1 MAVFKCKMCGGD
13 LKVIDEANHLAQCES
28 CGTKQTL
35 PNEDDERKANQFNR
49 ANHYRRSNEFDR
61 AAEAYAKILDNDP
74 GEAEA
79 YWGTVL
85 CRYGIE
91 YVEDKKT
98 MRRIPTCH
106 RTLTRSILQDPD
118 YQQAL
123 ACAKPLAKLQ
133 YEEEAK
139 EIDRLQK
146 EILALASRE
155 DPFDIFISYKETDE
169 RSGQRTPDSVLG
181 QDIYNALTK
190 EGYKVFFSRIT
201 LESRLG
207 QEYEPIIYAALRS
220 SKVMIAIG
228 TKPEYFE
235 SPWVRNEWNRY
246 LGMIEEEPG
255 EKTLIPVYRDMDPYD
270 MPEEFAH
277 LQGLNAA
284 NIGFLQ
290 DLVHGVEKLVKSGG
304 SAPAASGSAPL
315 LERAQLFLENGDF
328 ANAASYSQRYL
339 DTAPKDYR
347 GYVTALM
354 AEFHC
359 RQEIQLGQLSQDYT
373 QKPNYQNALRFAP
386 PSKKAQL
393 TAWAESAVQNLKEK
407 NYQEGLRAA
416 HGLENKACE
425 SGGITDWEAAARAYE
440 QLGLDDAAQK
450 CRQQAYDLRLQE
462 AKKLEEKAWETND
475 PQDWEAAATQYESV
489 ERREEA
495 KICRIQALK
504 PKEEEAKKKSEINV
518 WRDLCQKYQ
527 AIQAND
533 EAEACRTAEKEL
545 EDKVRSLH
553 ADMSAFKTRERRYSN
568 IVTGIMIVVAIILLI
583 SQPQYTTQFIN
594 SDEHGFIPTLLVFYR
609 PIFVLSVLAGVFRHL
624 TNDASRVLFVLLSV
638 ILLLL
643 DTAIIASTPGGG
655 NFFAGL
661 LVAVGMSVPGIPICI
676 VLLVLSGLLGNVLAF
691 AHIQKRKK
699 LLKTAQEI
707 HYKDNTTPLQLYTVF
722 LR

>member
-61 AAEAYAKILDNDP
+61 AAEAYAKILDSDP

-79 YWGTVL
+79 YWGIVL

-255 EKTLIPVYRDMDPYD
+255 EKTLIAVYRDMDPYG

-304 SAPAASGSAPL
+304 SAPAAAAASTATVESL
-315 LERAQLFLENGDF
+315 LQRAELFLEAGQFD
-328 ANAASYSQRYL
+328 NASQYCERVL
-339 DTAPKDYR
+339 DMAPKDYR
-347 GYVTALM
+347 PYLYQTLCH
-354 AEFHC
+354 FKL
-359 RQEIQLGQLSQDYT
+359 RNTQELASSAKLVHM
-373 QKPNYQNALRFAP
+373 NANFQNALRFAP
-386 PSKKAQL
+386 PSKQAELTQIAASAYANAERQYAQILQKREVEIAGKKQHVAELGKQCAPFLKAIQDAEE
-393 TAWAESAVQNLKEK
+393 TAKGCFKRLVKLQADNDEIRKEVSKCQEREAPLKK
-407 NYQEGLRAA
+407 KYTVKRNGRPY
-416 HGLENKACE
+416 C
-425 SGGITDWEAAARAYE
+425 T
-440 QLGLDDAAQK
+440 LDDLSRGRTVGVVFCCVIAVVISLLGAALHVYLGTVLLCVSVCFLWYVWGPTKSNKQRSADVKLYREIEEKIALLSGQIKSNDKEIQTIMDVKKQK
-450 CRQQAYDLRLQE
+450 ESNANQLRTQNGKLLNNYKNVQDDLTVLE
-462 AKKLEEKAWETND
+462 KKL
-475 PQDWEAAATQYESV
+475 
-489 ERREEA
+489 
-495 KICRIQALK
+495 
-504 PKEEEAKKKSEINV
+504 
-518 WRDLCQKYQ
+518 
-527 AIQAND
+527 
-533 EAEACRTAEKEL
+533 AEL
-545 EDKVRSLH
+545 NQQH
-553 ADMSAFKTRERRYSN
+553 
-568 IVTGIMIVVAIILLI
+568 
-583 SQPQYTTQFIN
+583 
-594 SDEHGFIPTLLVFYR
+594 
-609 PIFVLSVLAGVFRHL
+609 
-624 TNDASRVLFVLLSV
+624 DASAAKARELQV
-638 ILLLL
+638 I
-643 DTAIIASTPGGG
+643 
-655 NFFAGL
+655 
-661 LVAVGMSVPGIPICI
+661 
-676 VLLVLSGLLGNVLAF
+676 
-691 AHIQKRKK
+691 
-699 LLKTAQEI
+699 
-707 HYKDNTTPLQLYTVF
+707 
-722 LR
+722 

>member
-13 LKVIDEANHLAQCES
+13 LKVIDEANHLAQWES

-61 AAEAYAKILDNDP
+61 AAEAYAKILDSDP

-79 YWGTVL
+79 YWGIVL

-190 EGYKVFFSRIT
+190 EGYNVFFSRIT

-304 SAPAASGSAPL
+304 SAPAAAAASTATVESL
-315 LERAQLFLENGDF
+315 LQRAELFLEAGQFD
-328 ANAASYSQRYL
+328 NASQYCERVL
-339 DTAPKDYR
+339 DMAPKDYR
-347 GYVTALM
+347 PYLYQTLCH
-354 AEFHC
+354 FKL
-359 RQEIQLGQLSQDYT
+359 RNTQELASSAKLVHM
-373 QKPNYQNALRFAP
+373 NANFQNALRFAP
-386 PSKKAQL
+386 PSKQAELTQIAASAYANAERQYAQIKQNLEQRVAACQRESNEAKAQYDI
-393 TAWAESAVQNLKEK
+393 AHQAFQKAQEIAAE
-407 NYQEGLRAA
+407 
-416 HGLENKACE
+416 
-425 SGGITDWEAAARAYE
+425 
-440 QLGLDDAAQK
+440 
-450 CRQQAYDLRLQE
+450 YDE
-462 AKKLEEKAWETND
+462 PMKDLEEKRSAAFEQADQYQRQAEEFYKSRNYTHKGVTTNVISMGFGLRLVVKLVYLVIGIIVAWIASWFN
-475 PQDWEAAATQYESV
+475 WMLGAIV
-489 ERREEA
+489 
-495 KICRIQALK
+495 ALVTVVFVFFPNTSRK
-504 PKEEEAKKKSEINV
+504 
-518 WRDLCQKYQ
+518 KYQ
-527 AIQAND
+527 TL
-533 EAEACRTAEKEL
+533 REKEKAL
-545 EDKVRSLH
+545 NEQGQQYKEAYGKLY
-553 ADMSAFKTRERRYSN
+553 REKESKIAECNRLKN
-568 IVTGIMIVVAIILLI
+568 
-583 SQPQYTTQFIN
+583 QCNQ
-594 SDEHGFIPTLLVFYR
+594 
-609 PIFVLSVLAGVFRHL
+609 
-624 TNDASRVLFVLLSV
+624 
-638 ILLLL
+638 LL
-643 DTAIIASTPGGG
+643 DKYQNAQKD
-655 NFFAGL
+655 
-661 LVAVGMSVPGIPICI
+661 
-676 VLLVLSGLLGNVLAF
+676 LSNTQNNLG
-691 AHIQKRKK
+691 
-699 LLKTAQEI
+699 
-707 HYKDNTTPLQLYTVF
+707 QLNQQHETSAAKARE
-722 LR
+722 LRVI

>member
-304 SAPAASGSAPL
+304 SAPAAAAASTATVESL
-315 LERAQLFLENGDF
+315 LQRAELFLEAGQFD
-328 ANAASYSQRYL
+328 NASQYCERVL
-339 DTAPKDYR
+339 DMAPKDYR
-347 GYVTALM
+347 PYLYQSLCHFKIHNTRELANSAKLVYMDAN
-354 AEFHC
+354 F
-359 RQEIQLGQLSQDYT
+359 
-373 QKPNYQNALRFAP
+373 QNALRFAS
-386 PSKKAQL
+386 PSKQAELTQLAASAYVNAERQYAQMRQGIEQDIADRQEKIEGMKAQCDSIIQIL
-393 TAWAESAVQNLKEK
+393 CDTKKLAEDIAARIEKAAADIQDSAVEAERCRKVAKQLWDKHRYKFGSTVATTDQQMKSGMVLWIGICICVTIAGFALHVYLGVALLIISALFLMIIHSPNKQLEKDRKEYRESK
-407 NYQEGLRAA
+407 DKEECLNQRINQLNKVHNDLLDVKSQKESEANRLYDENKQMLDNYQL
-416 HGLENKACE
+416 
-425 SGGITDWEAAARAYE
+425 
-440 QLGLDDAAQK
+440 
-450 CRQQAYDLRLQE
+450 LQ
-462 AKKLEEKAWETND
+462 
-475 PQDWEAAATQYESV
+475 
-489 ERREEA
+489 
-495 KICRIQALK
+495 
-504 PKEEEAKKKSEINV
+504 
-518 WRDLCQKYQ
+518 
-527 AIQAND
+527 
-533 EAEACRTAEKEL
+533 KEL
-545 EDKVRSLH
+545 
-553 ADMSAFKTRERRYSN
+553 ADAQNKLSQLNQQHEASAAKARELR
-568 IVTGIMIVVAIILLI
+568 II
-583 SQPQYTTQFIN
+583 
-594 SDEHGFIPTLLVFYR
+594 
-609 PIFVLSVLAGVFRHL
+609 
-624 TNDASRVLFVLLSV
+624 
-638 ILLLL
+638 
-643 DTAIIASTPGGG
+643 
-655 NFFAGL
+655 
-661 LVAVGMSVPGIPICI
+661 
-676 VLLVLSGLLGNVLAF
+676 
-691 AHIQKRKK
+691 
-699 LLKTAQEI
+699 
-707 HYKDNTTPLQLYTVF
+707 
-722 LR
+722 